1 MKNIALIFAGGVG
14 SRMGASIP
22 KQFLEV
28 SNKPIIIHTLEL
40 FEVNQNI
47 DEIYIGCIEEYIPDL
62 KDMIKRFSV
71 NKIKKIYPGGNSGQD
86 TIFRGLCTIKEDC
99 DEDVIVLIHDGVRPL
114 VNQETIDNVV
124 RDATEYGSSVTVTP
138 AFETPLIS
146 YDGERVAEMPERKYV
161 YTAQAPQAFHLNDII
176 SWHLNEREQKGEKA
190 YEKIVDSCGLAM
202 ANGVSPHLT
211 VGNRGNIEVTTNEDF
226 LTLVSN
232 NLARDFGK
240 FMELEEE
247 KKRRN
252 TGGQKK
258 IRSLS

>member
-40 FEVNQNI
+40 FEINQNI
-47 DEIYIGCIEEYIPDL
+47 DEIYVGCIEEYIPDL
-62 KDMIKRFSV
+62 KEMIKRFSV

-86 TIFRGLCTIKEDC
+86 TIFRGLCAIKEDLEE
-99 DEDVIVLIHDGVRPL
+99 EDAIVLIHDGVRPL

-124 RDATEYGSSVTVTP
+124 RDATEFGSSVTSTP

-161 YTAQAPQAFHLNDII
+161 YTAQAPQAFRLDEII
-176 SWHLNEREQKGEKA
+176 SWHLNEREQKGENA
-190 YEKIVDSCGLAM
+190 YENIVDSCGLAM
-202 ANGVSPHLT
+202 ANGISPHLT
-211 VGNRGNIEVTTNEDF
+211 IGNRGNIKVTTNEDF

-232 NLARDFGK
+232 NLAHDFGK
-240 FMELEEE
+240 FMELEDI
-247 KKRRN
+247 KK
-252 TGGQKK
+252 KK
-258 IRSLS
+258 NNK

>member
-40 FEVNQNI
+40 FEINQNI
-47 DEIYIGCIEEYIPDL
+47 DEIYVGCIEEYIPDL
-62 KDMIKRFSV
+62 KEMIKRFSV

-86 TIFRGLCTIKEDC
+86 TIFRGLCAIKEDLEE
-99 DEDVIVLIHDGVRPL
+99 EDAIVLIHDGVRPL

-124 RDATEYGSSVTVTP
+124 RDATEFGSSVTSTP

-146 YDGERVAEMPERKYV
+146 YDGERVAEMPERKNV
-161 YTAQAPQAFHLNDII
+161 YTAQAPQAFRLDEII
-176 SWHLNEREQKGEKA
+176 SWHLNEREQKGENA
-190 YEKIVDSCGLAM
+190 YENIVDSCGLAM
-202 ANGVSPHLT
+202 ANGISPHLT
-211 VGNRGNIEVTTNEDF
+211 IGNRGNIKVTTNEDF

-232 NLARDFGK
+232 NLAHDFGK
-240 FMELEEE
+240 FMELEDI
-247 KKRRN
+247 KK
-252 TGGQKK
+252 KK
-258 IRSLS
+258 NNK

>member
-14 SRMGASIP
+14 NRMGASIP

-40 FEVNQNI
+40 FEVNENI

-62 KDMIKRFSV
+62 KEMIRRFSV
-71 NKIKKIYPGGNSGQD
+71 NKIKRIYSGGDSGQD
-86 TIFRGLCTIKEDC
+86 TIFRGLCAIREDLEEG
-99 DEDVIVLIHDGVRPL
+99 EDAIVLIHDGVRPL
-114 VNQETIDNVV
+114 VNQETIDSVV
-124 RDATEYGSSVTVTP
+124 RDASEYGSSITVTP

-161 YTAQAPQAFHLNDII
+161 YTAQAPQAFHLDDII
-176 SWHLNEREQKGEKA
+176 SWHLNEREQKGQDA
-190 YEKIVDSCGLAM
+190 YATIVDSCGLAM

-211 VGNRGNIEVTTNEDF
+211 VGNRGNIKVTTNEDF

-240 FMELEEE
+240 FMELEEV
-247 KKRRN
+247 KKKEIMEY
-252 TGGQKK
+252 KK
-258 IRSLS
+258 N